1 MIVYAALTPHPPLVV
16 PDVGGERLSDAK
28 TTVSGLQQVAQD
40 LAASRPDTIVFIT
53 PHGNV
58 FADGISGLSEAELYG
73 DFSDFGV
80 FNKGTSCH
88 NDIELLNA
96 IGQQAVE
103 QDIGF
108 IAIDR
113 AAAQRHH
120 LKGELDHGILVPLHY
135 LGEAGVADVP
145 IVALSFGLM
154 PISDLY
160 RFGTI
165 ISKAARKL
173 GRRIAVV
180 ASGDMSHR
188 LKDEGPYSYH
198 PDGPVFDQAIQELLT
213 RGDTRKV
220 LDLPEKLREN
230 AGECGYRSIVIMLGT
245 LDGLQYTSNIYSYEG
260 PFGVGYLTAGFFP
273 GSPGV
278 SCLETLDKDSR
289 QAIQERRSAESVPAR
304 WARTVLESYINN
316 AVVPPLPADMKKLT
330 ENRAGAFVSLKKK
343 GQLRG
348 CIGTIESA
356 YGNLAEEI
364 AANAVSAA
372 TRDYRFLPVQKEE
385 LGELVYSVDV
395 LGEPE
400 PCHRED
406 LDPGKYGVIVSQGH
420 RRGLLLPDLEGV
432 DTVEQQLSIA
442 LQKAG
447 ISPNEDF
454 HMERFEV
461 KRYK

>member
-1 MIVYAALTPHPPLVV
+1 MIVYAALTPHPPLIV
-16 PDVGGERLSDAK
+16 PDVGGQRLADAK
-28 TTVSGLQQVAQD
+28 TTVDGMQQMAKD

-58 FADGISGLSEAELYG
+58 FADGISGLSETELYG

-80 FNKGTSCH
+80 LRKGTSYH
-88 NDIELLNA
+88 NDIVLLNA
-96 IGQQAVE
+96 IGQQAAE
-103 QDIGF
+103 RDIGF

-113 AAAQRHH
+113 AVAQKHN
-120 LKGELDHGILVPLHY
+120 LKSNLDHGILVPLHY
-135 LGEAGVADVP
+135 LGEAGMTDIP
-145 IVALSFGLM
+145 IVALSYGLL
-154 PISDLY
+154 PTFDLY

-165 ISKAARKL
+165 ISKSADAL

-198 PDGPVFDQAIQELLT
+198 PDGPVFDGTIKDLLG
-213 RGDTRKV
+213 RGDTRAV
-220 LDLPEKLREN
+220 LALPEKLREN

-245 LDGLQYTSNIYSYEG
+245 LDGLQYTGKIYGYEG
-260 PFGVGYLTAGFFP
+260 PFGVGYLTAGFYP
-273 GSPGV
+273 DSPGV
-278 SCLETLDKDSR
+278 SWLDTLEEEGK
-289 QAIQERRSAESVPAR
+289 QVMKERRSAESVPVR
-304 WARTVLESYINN
+304 WARIVLESYINKD
-316 AVVPPLPADMKKLT
+316 VVPPLPRDMEELT

-364 AANAVSAA
+364 AANAVSAG

-385 LGELVYSVDV
+385 LGDLVYSVDV
-395 LGEPE
+395 LGKPQ
-400 PCHRED
+400 PCRKED
-406 LDPGKYGVIVSQGH
+406 LDPRQYGVIVSRGQK
-420 RRGLLLPDLEGV
+420 RGLLLPDLEGV
-432 DTVEQQLSIA
+432 DSIEEQVSIA

-447 ISPNEDF
+447 ISPDEDYEI
-454 HMERFEV
+454 ERFEV
-461 KRYK
+461 KRYR